1 MASDDEKIE
10 LFQQFSLSLD
20 HLLFVWVWVWVWGK
34 GNCGGDKE
42 REGDD
47 VREDQ

>member
-1 MASDDEKIE
+1 VASDDEKIE

-20 HLLFVWVWVWVWGK
+20 HLLFVWVWVWGK
-34 GNCGGDKE
+34 GNRGGDKE